1 MPGSQTYMYYHVFE
15 DVGIIMFT
23 NQHLSYTMKNLM
35 SWFSIIDLLID
46 KAKQY

>member
-1 MPGSQTYMYYHVFE
+1 MPGSQTYMFYHVSE
-15 DVGIIMFT
+15 DAGIIMLA
-23 NQHLSYTMKNLM
+23 NQHLSYSLMNMM